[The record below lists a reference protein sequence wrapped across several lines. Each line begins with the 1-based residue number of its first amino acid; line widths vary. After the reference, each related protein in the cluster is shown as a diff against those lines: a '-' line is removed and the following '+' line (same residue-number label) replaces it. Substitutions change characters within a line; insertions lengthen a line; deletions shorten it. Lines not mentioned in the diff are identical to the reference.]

1 MKIKVKSTAIIL
13 SIALL
18 SMVLVF
24 GGCTKYASQD
34 DLDALD
40 LQRQAALSAEERV
53 QELEREKA
61 DLERQISQKQQEL
74 SEKEDLLKQIRGR

>member
-1 MKIKVKSTAIIL
+1 MKIKMKSTAVIF

-53 QELEREKA
+53 QELESEKA
-61 DLERQISQKQQEL
+61 DLEQQISQKQQEL
-74 SEKEDLLKQIRGR
+74 REKEDLLEQIRGR

>member
-1 MKIKVKSTAIIL
+1 MKIKMKSTAVIF

-61 DLERQISQKQQEL
+61 DLEGQISQKQQEL
-74 SEKEDLLKQIRGR
+74 REKEDLLEQIRGR

>member
-1 MKIKVKSTAIIL
+1 MKVKVKSTAVIL

-61 DLERQISQKQQEL
+61 DLEEQISQKQQEL
-74 SEKEDLLKQIRGR
+74 REKEDLLTQIKGR

>member
-1 MKIKVKSTAIIL
+1 MKVKVKSTAVIL

-61 DLERQISQKQQEL
+61 DLEGQISQKQQEL
-74 SEKEDLLKQIRGR
+74 REKEDLLEQIRGR